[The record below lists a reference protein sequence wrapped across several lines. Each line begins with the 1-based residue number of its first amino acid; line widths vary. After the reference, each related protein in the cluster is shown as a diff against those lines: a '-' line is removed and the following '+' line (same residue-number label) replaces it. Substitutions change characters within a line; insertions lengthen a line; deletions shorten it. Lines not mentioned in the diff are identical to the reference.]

1 MKIEILPHEGFKL
14 NSDIFRWNDDRK
26 SVRQK
31 LKNQH
36 KEDDKVIEMSE
47 FFDGDT
53 SHDIDQK
60 RDVYQD
66 ISGTKNYFFLSYD
79 KDNTLSEL
87 EVHWGLK
94 VWIDNIELVFEKDIN
109 IYLNQLNSKG
119 YDFKEIEQG
128 NYLFEKLKITISDSE
143 SSGGDGNGLSYLYS
157 GQSIEHLIEN

>member
-1 MKIEILPHEGFKL
+1 MKIEILPNEGFKL

-26 SVRQK
+26 SVRHK

-36 KEDDKVIEMSE
+36 KEDDNVIEMSQ

-66 ISGTKNYFFLSYD
+66 LSGMKNYFFLSYD
-79 KDNTLSEL
+79 KDNFLNEL
-87 EVHWGLK
+87 EIHWGIK
-94 VWIDNIELVFEKDIN
+94 VWIDNIELELEKNIN

-128 NYLFEKLKITISDSE
+128 NYLFEKLKITIADSE
-143 SSGGDGNGLSYLYS
+143 SIGGDGNGLSYLYS
-157 GQSIEHLIEN
+157 GQNIEHLIEN